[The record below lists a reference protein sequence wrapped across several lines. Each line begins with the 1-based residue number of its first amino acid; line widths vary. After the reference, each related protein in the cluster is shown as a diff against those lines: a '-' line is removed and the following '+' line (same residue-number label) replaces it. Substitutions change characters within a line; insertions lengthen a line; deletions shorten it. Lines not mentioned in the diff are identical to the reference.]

1 MFDRSKVTRYIQDY
15 IEWELPDAVERELAL
30 PDTEKVLTV
39 YGPRRCGKTVYL
51 FQLIRD
57 AMRAGCPKESLLYL
71 NMEDTRLADLEFGDL
86 EEVLALH
93 YELHPEALGRDLRVY
108 LDEPQMMPDW
118 ERMVRSLHDKTGLRL
133 FLTGSSAKL
142 LSREIATML
151 RGRTLPFL
159 LLPYSFREFLISRG
173 IESTGPDPSTTGVAK
188 MKSALA
194 EFMTVGGFPE
204 VVAEPDEGMRMRL
217 LTEYYRLVIYRDIVE
232 RFSIENMTF
241 IKFLLGQ
248 LFSGFAREMSAS
260 RIFNTAKSRGFAV
273 SKKTAYEY
281 ISYVEDAMAVFL
293 VRRWADSPRTRET
306 SLPKAY
312 IADNGFARLFPTGSE
327 DTGHLME
334 NAVYLELRRKQDADP
349 LLEVYYWKGRN
360 GKAEV
365 DFAIRR
371 GDRFIHLIQVCYSMD
386 EPETEGRE
394 QRALMSASK
403 DLGCDRL
410 TILNWDLEET
420 RVVEGREVELVP
432 LWKWLQFGR
441 I

>member
-15 IEWELPDAVERELAL
+15 MEWDLPEAVERELEL

-39 YGPRRCGKTVYL
+39 YGPRRCGKTFYL
-51 FQLIRD
+51 FQLIRG
-57 AMRAGCPKESLLYL
+57 AIGAGLGKENLLYL
-71 NMEDTRLADLEFGDL
+71 NMEDTRLADLEFGDV
-86 EEVLALH
+86 EEVLSLH
-93 YELHPEALGRDLRVY
+93 YELYPEALGRDLMVY
-108 LDEPQMMPDW
+108 LDEPQAMPGW
-118 ERMVRSLHDKTGLRL
+118 ERAVRSLHDKTGLRL

-142 LSREIATML
+142 LSSEIATML

-159 LLPYSFREFLISRG
+159 LLPYSFREFLESRG
-173 IESTGPDPSTTGVAK
+173 IESTGPDPSTKGVAK

-232 RFSIENMTF
+232 RFGIENMTF

-260 RIFNTAKSRGFAV
+260 RIFKTAKSRGFAV

-293 VRRWADSPRTRET
+293 VRRWAGSHRTRET

-349 LLEVYYWKGRN
+349 LLEVYYWKDRN
-360 GKAEV
+360 GKSDV

-371 GDRFIHLIQVCYSMD
+371 GDRFIHLIQVCYTMD
-386 EPETEGRE
+386 GLETERRE
-394 QRALMSASK
+394 LRALMSASK
-403 DLGCDRL
+403 DLDCDRL
-410 TILNWDLEET
+410 TVLNWDLEET
-420 RVVEGREVELVP
+420 RVVEGQEVKLVP
-432 LWKWLQFGR
+432 LWKWLQFGS